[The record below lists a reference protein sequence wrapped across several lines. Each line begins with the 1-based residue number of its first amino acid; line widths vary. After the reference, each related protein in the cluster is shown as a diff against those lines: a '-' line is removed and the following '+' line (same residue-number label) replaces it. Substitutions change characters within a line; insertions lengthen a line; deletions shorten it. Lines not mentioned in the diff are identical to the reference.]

1 MKLKIPM
8 KMKLPTKQTMK
19 HKVKTQSKMI
29 VKLIKMVPLMTTK
42 VKFLSSK
49 MRLKMVFLTATMTT
63 KTTRMMMEM
72 KMMATFHLFQKEVV
86 SHFVKFIKQ
95 RRKRSQR
102 KIKRKHF
109 GVLLLVEMVFSL
121 LVCICSLMILS
132 PRLGCTHH
140 H

>member
-1 MKLKIPM
+1 MR
-8 KMKLPTKQTMK
+8 LPTKQTMK
-19 HKVKTQSKMI
+19 HKVKIQSKMI
-29 VKLIKMVPLMTTK
+29 VKLIKMIPLMKTK
-42 VKFLSSK
+42 VMFLSLK
-49 MRLKMVFLTATMTT
+49 TRLKMVFLTAAMMMKTT
-63 KTTRMMMEM
+63 KMRMEM
-72 KMMATFHLFQKEVV
+72 KMVAIFRLFQKEVV
-86 SHFVKFIKQ
+86 SHFAKFIKQ

>member
-1 MKLKIPM
+1 MR
-8 KMKLPTKQTMK
+8 LPTKQTMK
-19 HKVKTQSKMI
+19 HKVKIQSKMI
-29 VKLIKMVPLMTTK
+29 VKLIKMIPLMKTK
-42 VKFLSSK
+42 VMFLSLK
-49 MRLKMVFLTATMTT
+49 TRLKMVFLTAAMMMKTT
-63 KTTRMMMEM
+63 KMRMEM
-72 KMMATFHLFQKEVV
+72 KMVAIFRLFQKEVV

>member
-1 MKLKIPM
+1 MRL
-8 KMKLPTKQTMK
+8 LTKQTMK
-19 HKVKTQSKMI
+19 HKLKIQSKMM
-29 VKLIKMVPLMTTK
+29 VRLIKMEPLMKTK
-42 VKFLSSK
+42 VMFLSLK
-49 MRLKMVFLTATMTT
+49 TRLKTVFLTVMTMT
-63 KTTRMMMEM
+63 KTTQMMTEM
-72 KMMATFHLFQKEVV
+72 KMMVIFHLFQKEVV
-86 SHFVKFIKQ
+86 SHFVKFIK
-95 RRKRSQR
+95 RKKKRSQR

>member
-1 MKLKIPM
+1 MR
-8 KMKLPTKQTMK
+8 LPTKQTMK
-19 HKVKTQSKMI
+19 HKVKTQSMMI
-29 VKLIKMVPLMTTK
+29 VKLIKMIPLMKTK
-42 VKFLSSK
+42 VMFLSSK
-49 MRLKMVFLTATMTT
+49 MRLKMVSLTAAMMMKTT
-63 KTTRMMMEM
+63 KMRMEV
-72 KMMATFHLFQKEVV
+72 KMVAIFRLFQKEVV
-86 SHFVKFIKQ
+86 SHFAKFIKQ

-121 LVCICSLMILS
+121 LVCICSLTILS

>member
-1 MKLKIPM
+1 MR
-8 KMKLPTKQTMK
+8 LPTKQTMK
-19 HKVKTQSKMI
+19 HKLKIQSKMI
-29 VKLIKMVPLMTTK
+29 VKLIKMIPLMKTK
-42 VKFLSSK
+42 VMFLSSK
-49 MRLKMVFLTATMTT
+49 TRLKMVFLTAAMMMKTT
-63 KTTRMMMEM
+63 KMRMEM
-72 KMMATFHLFQKEVV
+72 KMVAIFRLFQKEVV
-86 SHFVKFIKQ
+86 SHFAKFIKQ

-132 PRLGCTHH
+132 LRLGCTHH

>member
-1 MKLKIPM
+1 M
-8 KMKLPTKQTMK
+8 KMRLPTKQTMK
-19 HKVKTQSKMI
+19 HKVKIQSKMI
-29 VKLIKMVPLMTTK
+29 VKLIKMIPLMKTK
-42 VKFLSSK
+42 VMFLSLK
-49 MRLKMVFLTATMTT
+49 TRLKMVFLTAAMMMKTT
-63 KTTRMMMEM
+63 KMRMEM
-72 KMMATFHLFQKEVV
+72 KMVAIFRLFQKEVV
-86 SHFVKFIKQ
+86 SHFAKFIKQ